1 MQGDTERLT
10 YAEAAAR
17 LGCLEKSVATRA
29 KRRGW
34 QREKGND
41 GLMRVHI
48 PRDCLPDSIPDNRP
62 DSRGDIGPTVRETEL
77 MGQINVLQAKLEA
90 QAELVQRLE
99 GDKAEAAQREA
110 WLREQ
115 IEALQKKR
123 RWWPW

>member
-1 MQGDTERLT
+1 MQGDTVRLT

-34 QREKGND
+34 KREKGND

-48 PRDCLPDSIPDNRP
+48 PIDCLSDSKGDNRGDSISDTR
-62 DSRGDIGPTVRETEL
+62 PTVREAEL
-77 MGQINVLQAKLEA
+77 TRQINVLQARLEA
-90 QAELVQRLE
+90 ATEKAQGLE
-99 GDKAEAAQREA
+99 KALAEAGEREA
-110 WLREQ
+110 WLR
-115 IEALQKKR
+115 QKLDGKPR

>member
-1 MQGDTERLT
+1 MQGDTVRLT

-34 QREKGND
+34 KREKGNE

-48 PRDCLPDSIPDNRP
+48 PIGCLPDSKGDNRG
-62 DSRGDIGPTVRETEL
+62 DSIPDIGPTVREAEL
-77 MGQINVLQAKLEA
+77 TGQINVLQARLEA
-90 QAELVQRLE
+90 ATEKAQGLE
-99 GDKAEAAQREA
+99 KALAEAGEREA
-110 WLREQ
+110 WLR
-115 IEALQKKR
+115 QKLDAKPR

>member
-1 MQGDTERLT
+1 MQGDTVRLT

-34 QREKGND
+34 KREKGND

-48 PRDCLPDSIPDNRP
+48 PIDCLPDSEGGNRGDSIPDTR
-62 DSRGDIGPTVRETEL
+62 PTVREAEL
-77 MGQINVLQAKLEA
+77 TGQINVLQAKLEA
-90 QAELVQRLE
+90 ATEKAQGLE
-99 GDKAEAAQREA
+99 KALAEAGEREA
-110 WLREQ
+110 WLR
-115 IEALQKKR
+115 QKLDEKPR